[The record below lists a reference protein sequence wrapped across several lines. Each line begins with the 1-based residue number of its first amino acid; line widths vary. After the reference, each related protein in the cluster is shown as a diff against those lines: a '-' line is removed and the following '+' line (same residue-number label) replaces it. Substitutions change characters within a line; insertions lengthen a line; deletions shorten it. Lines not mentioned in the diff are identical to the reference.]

1 MWLPTPRLRNGAAD
15 TAVTFGLVLSLEESL
30 HLFEFMLAL
39 AFRSPDSP
47 NLFSW
52 VEADDGLGSAD
63 VGDQV
68 DRVIHH
74 LVGCTV
80 LYSIE
85 LYCTVLYLVGCIE
98 GGVLTQ
104 SPQAQYRGLC

>member
-1 MWLPTPRLRNGAAD
+1 MWLPTPRLRKGAAD

-30 HLFEFMLAL
+30 HLFEFMLVL

-52 VEADDGLGSAD
+52 VEADNGFGSAD

-74 LVGCTV
+74 LEHRIYCIV
-80 LYSIE
+80 LYYSV
-85 LYCTVLYLVGCIE
+85 LYCILYLR
-98 GGVLTQ
+98 L
-104 SPQAQYRGLC
+104 